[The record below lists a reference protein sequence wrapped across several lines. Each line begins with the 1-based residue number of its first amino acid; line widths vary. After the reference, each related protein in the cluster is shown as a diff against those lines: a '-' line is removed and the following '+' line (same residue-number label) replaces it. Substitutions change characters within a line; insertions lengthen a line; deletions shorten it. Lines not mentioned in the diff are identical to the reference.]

1 MKNLFLV
8 LAITFLVTS
17 SIVAQD
23 KDQNRDQVRN
33 SLNHYIQL
41 IKVWK

>member
-8 LAITFLVTS
+8 LAITFLATS
-17 SIVAQD
+17 SIVAKD
-23 KDQNRDQVRN
+23 KDQDRDQVLN

-41 IKVWK
+41 IEV